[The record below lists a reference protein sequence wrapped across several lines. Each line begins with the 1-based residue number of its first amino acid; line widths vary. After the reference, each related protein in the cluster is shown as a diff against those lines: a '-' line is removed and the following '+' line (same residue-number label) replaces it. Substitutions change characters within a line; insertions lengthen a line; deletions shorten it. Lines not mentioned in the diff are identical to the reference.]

1 MNKGRSENECNR
13 GSAKRTRVAVNQTEY
28 LAALRA
34 AAQRKGAPLSAE
46 EIANIGKLPDR
57 AALAK
62 RFHNVV
68 MLAGYPASYADK
80 VVAEYLDSYMQDM
93 PQFLAKMQQYEDD
106 YKRDGEII

>member
-1 MNKGRSENECNR
+1 M
-13 GSAKRTRVAVNQTEY
+13 NQTEY

-46 EIANIGKLPDR
+46 EVANIGKLPDR

-68 MLAGYPASYADK
+68 MLAGYPASYADN
-80 VVAEYLDSYMQDM
+80 VVAEYLDSYVQDM
-93 PQFLAKMQQYEDD
+93 PRFLKTMEEYEQR
-106 YKRDGEII
+106 YKEDGEII